1 MSGKSPGQELRVSL
15 PGTLP
20 PGMVWTAQELQT
32 LDSIQD
38 AADRL
43 TPLRARF
50 RKLAA
55 DPKSTESQLATIQ
68 SALHQLESDLF
79 RWINKLDPTQEVVKS
94 ARHVHAAN
102 SRWSRT
108 SGRAPY

>member
-1 MSGKSPGQELRVSL
+1 MSGKSPGQELRASL
-15 PGTLP
+15 DGTLP
-20 PGMVWTAQELQT
+20 PGMVWTAQELST

-55 DPKSTESQLATIQ
+55 DPKATESQLATIQ

-94 ARHVHAAN
+94 QRHVHAAN
-102 SRWSRT
+102 SRWNRT
-108 SGRAPY
+108 SRAPY

>member
-1 MSGKSPGQELRVSL
+1 ML
-15 PGTLP
+15 
-20 PGMVWTAQELQT
+20 VWTAQELQT
-32 LDSIQD
+32 HDSITD

-55 DPKSTESQLATIQ
+55 DPTSTESQLATIQ

-94 ARHVHAAN
+94 QRHVHAAN
-102 SRWSRT
+102 TRWSRT